1 VIDEFRTRSFELIND
16 EYVVLANYGNISV
29 DLNEYCLYKKAP
41 GTIKNPSK
49 PELLYRFDKY
59 TLLPGQK
66 VILGGTDYSGTGYL
80 DYNGTASLADSNN
93 VIILYNNYYD
103 KGGIIV
109 DSVTYGSV
117 IFSDVEGSPLGILSK
132 GVAYKRTNIPEV
144 NDNSLDFSPFFPTLP
159 TDLNADKLV
168 ISELLPSPATG
179 EEWFELYNPTNLDV
193 SMANLKICDAPTASR
208 SRRCYPFAKD
218 EKLTGNSYKI
228 FPQSLTKI
236 TLNNT
241 GDWLELYDTADNL
254 LTDSGGDYGAADKG
268 ISLSLFGSE
277 YRWTKALTPAATN
290 VFTDTIEL
298 EVDTVP
304 TAKTTSKS
312 KVVTATKKTI
322 AATTLPAPGQIQDAE
337 ADVKAANTTSA
348 PVTASTIVAV
358 VGRKQLGWGLI
369 GLAIL
374 LVLGYICWYFRDY
387 AKEIYDKIRHRDD
400 SARF

>member
-1 VIDEFRTRSFELIND
+1 MLDAVGYGKL
-16 EYVVLANYGNISV
+16 EYANY
-29 DLNEYCLYKKAP
+29 K
-41 GTIKNPSK
+41 
-49 PELLYRFDKY
+49 
-59 TLLPGQK
+59 
-66 VILGGTDYSGTGYL
+66 
-80 DYNGTASLADSNN
+80 GTALATPA
-93 VIILYNNYYD
+93 V
-103 KGGIIV
+103 
-109 DSVTYGSV
+109 
-117 IFSDVEGSPLGILSK
+117 
-132 GVAYKRTNIPEV
+132 GVAYKRIGV
-144 NDNSLDFSPFFPTLP
+144 SGDNSKDFLPFIPVIP
-159 TDLNADKLV
+159 PDLNADKLV
-168 ISELLPSPATG
+168 ISELLPNPQTG

-193 SMANLKICDAPTASR
+193 SLANLKICDVLGAR
-208 SRRCYPFAKD
+208 HCYFF
-218 EKLTGNSYKI
+218 EKTDTLLANSYKI
-228 FPQSLTKI
+228 YLQSRTKI
-236 TLNNT
+236 TLNNS

-277 YRWTKALTPAATN
+277 YRWTKTLTPAVTN
-290 VFTDTIEL
+290 VFTDTIEV

-337 ADVKAANTTSA
+337 ADVKAADTTSA